1 MCAAQRA
8 RLDSLFFVVTQIC
21 GACGGLT
28 PTLLFANRQNMAI
41 FIAFSLLSRSLL
53 FDSPKLVFAIE
64 AEEGS
69 SFQGFFRLV
78 VMFFFN
84 DHNNHINCLV
94 IEIYCTDQCCTYHET
109 TNGSPGRQH

>member
-1 MCAAQRA
+1 
-8 RLDSLFFVVTQIC
+8 
-21 GACGGLT
+21 
-28 PTLLFANRQNMAI
+28 MAI

-78 VMFFFN
+78 MFSFN
-84 DHNNHINCLV
+84 DHSNHITV
-94 IEIYCTDQCCTYHET
+94 IVL
-109 TNGSPGRQH
+109 